1 MSPIAF
7 HRKIYTSVRLN
18 PPTISVSAATTSDP
32 TTAIGYSGSIDLS
45 GVATVTYPSTQGIGT
60 LGYEWRDGDT
70 VVGVGTTTTLYN
82 LKSPPDGGKVIDQ
95 YAIFHP
101 DPTRVGIQTFE
112 PAAINSPFKMGTVVL
127 NVKPLITITQH
138 PDAVGQGSSVSAATF
153 DVSPALPNG
162 DTTIDLSSGEAF
174 TAFGRNQRYD
184 LTPNGEFTV
193 TVELNGAAGGGGDKA
208 GMGGNV
214 KADVTFKSDVQY
226 ALVIGEAGRLNTGGH
241 VNESLQAMEA
251 AHKVA
256 GNGIAYGNGYSG
268 GGYTGL
274 FIRPGDHVSV
284 KQPDAIIIAGGGGG
298 AASGKYRPG
307 NDGGG
312 LTGGGDVNQ
321 AGTQI
326 GSNNT
331 YSEETAGTGGAL
343 NGGNNIDSVNSGGA
357 GGSGWW
363 GGSANRGDS
372 NFSPGPYGGGGG
384 SGYVQ
389 PDDKSFYNYLTN
401 SYFVKKVQNSTFGNV
416 TNGGNGTASFKI
428 VAEE

>member
-7 HRKIYTSVRLN
+7 HRRIYTSVRLN

-32 TTAIGYSGSIDLS
+32 TTAIGYSGSINLS
-45 GVATVTYPSTQGIGT
+45 GLATVTYPSTQGIGT
-60 LGYEWRDGDT
+60 LGYEWREGDT
-70 VVGVGTTTTLYN
+70 VVGVGSTTALYD
-82 LKSPPDGGKVIDQ
+82 LKSPPDGGRIIDQ
-95 YAIFHP
+95 YAIFYP
-101 DPTRVGIQTFE
+101 DTTRVGIQTFE

-153 DVSPALPNG
+153 NVSPALPNG

-174 TAFGRNQRYD
+174 TEFDSNLRYN
-184 LTPNGEFTV
+184 LIPNGEFTV

-226 ALVIGEAGRLNTGGH
+226 ALVIGESGRLNTGGA
-241 VNESLQAMEA
+241 VNESQQLMEA
-251 AHKVA
+251 AQKVA

-274 FIRPGDHVSV
+274 FIRPGDQVSV

-321 AGTQI
+321 AGTQT
-326 GSNNT
+326 GSNNQ
-331 YSEETAGTGGAL
+331 YSSATAETGSEL
-343 NGGNNIDSVNSGGA
+343 QGGNTISATNAGGA
-357 GGSGWW
+357 GGGGW
-363 GGSANRGDS
+363 
-372 NFSPGPYGGGGG
+372 GGG
-384 SGYVQ
+384 SSNREIAISVLA
-389 PDDKSFYNYLTN
+389 PMEVVEDLDIYN
-401 SYFVKKVQNSTFGNV
+401 QM
-416 TNGGNGTASFKI
+416 I
-428 VAEE
+428 V